1 MPTLLKQ
8 PTETIAWIRG
18 IEGDKTDIIVC
29 YLPDSHVPPMSDT
42 DPQPNNPITASPL
55 RCFFGATL
63 AASLAYFLYW
73 LTTNIAQTF
82 AAKPVV
88 SSNVITLNIAI
99 AVRTLV
105 VGVSTFATFIFALA
119 TLGLIALGIQ
129 MTIKSFSKES

>member
-1 MPTLLKQ
+1 MLYATTPHL
-8 PTETIAWIRG
+8 G
-18 IEGDKTDIIVC
+18 DIIAC
-29 YLPDSHVPPMSDT
+29 YPPVSDLVPMSDT
-42 DPQPNNPITASPL
+42 DSQPNNPITTSPL
-55 RCFFGATL
+55 RCLFGATIS
-63 AASLAYFLYW
+63 ASLAYFLYW
-73 LTTNIAQTF
+73 LTNNIAQTF

-129 MTIKSFSKES
+129 MTIKSLSKES